1 MKWSQHRLNANKH
14 LIRFQAVVSC
24 FVHTVALCCA
34 AACTLLLSL
43 CLVAVCF
50 ALLCIPLL
58 SHTLRFDLTQH
69 NSVSIRYCI
78 LMAKAI
84 SVYACNWCVPSL
96 LCRIAAA
103 AGVDIYPCVSRH
115 CFYMCSLSHSLSLS
129 YVGYR
134 FPYVRRPN
142 VCNYVFY
149 YHESLYG
156 ATLTPFKRV

>member
-1 MKWSQHRLNANKH
+1 M
-14 LIRFQAVVSC
+14 
-24 FVHTVALCCA
+24 LCRC
-34 AACTLLLSL
+34 LHSPSLSL

-115 CFYMCSLSHSLSLS
+115 CFYMCSLSHSLSLFHILATDFHMS
-129 YVGYR
+129 V
-134 FPYVRRPN
+134 VRMC
-142 VCNYVFY
+142 VITCFTITKVFTEQRLRHLSVY
-149 YHESLYG
+149 K
-156 ATLTPFKRV
+156 FR